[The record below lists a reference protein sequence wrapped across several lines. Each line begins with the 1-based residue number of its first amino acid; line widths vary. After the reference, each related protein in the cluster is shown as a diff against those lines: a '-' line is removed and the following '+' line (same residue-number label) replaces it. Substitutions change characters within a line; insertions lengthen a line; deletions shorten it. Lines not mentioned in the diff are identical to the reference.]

1 MWGKHNTKVA
11 DRPHNHR
18 PGIGILKI
26 KLSKI
31 FSKFN
36 KEKAKVNDRPD
47 KRLSL

>member
-11 DRPHNHR
+11 DRPHNQR
-18 PGIGILKI
+18 PETGILKI

-31 FSKFN
+31 LLKFN
-36 KEKAKVNDRPD
+36 REKAKVKDRPD